1 MKFKPALWL
10 LLVFGLGLTPVLAQG
25 QPVLEVVQRVS
36 LASSAT
42 VQTPQDFLTVT
53 LSTLREGS
61 DPHSL
66 QVQINS
72 AVDLALLMARL
83 DAKPGQMEIRTGQF
97 GMTPRYG
104 RDGKL
109 TAWQGSAELALEG
122 RDFALITATAGKLQ
136 SMTVAN
142 LSFGLTPE
150 QLQEAQN
157 KAQAQAIAKFRNNAA
172 EVAKAFGFAGYSL
185 LDVQVGANMPGPVL
199 RQRMLAAPAMAADS
213 AIATEGGMSQVTVTV
228 SGSVQLK

>member
-1 MKFKPALWL
+1 MKFKPFLSCFSIFW
-10 LLVFGLGLTPVLAQG
+10 LGLTPLLA
-25 QPVLEVVQRVS
+25 PAEPAAAMVQRVS
-36 LASSAT
+36 LSSSAT
-42 VQTPQDFLTVT
+42 VQTPQDLLTVT
-53 LSTLREGS
+53 LSTMREGS

-66 QVQINS
+66 QMQINT
-72 AVDLALLMARL
+72 ALDTALNIARRE
-83 DAKPGQMEIRTGQF
+83 AKPGQMEIRTGQF
-97 GMTPRYG
+97 GMNPRYG

-109 TAWQGSAELALEG
+109 TGWQGSAELVLEG

-150 QLQEAQN
+150 QLQAAQS
-157 KAQAQAIAKFRNNAA
+157 KAQAQAIAKFRNEAT

-185 LDVQVGANMPGPVL
+185 LDVQVAANSPGPIL
-199 RQRMLAAPAMAADS
+199 RQRMLAAPAMGADS
-213 AIATEGGMSQVTVTV
+213 AIAAEGGMSWVTVTV